1 MKLSTMAAVMSFVSK
16 IEGGSSLFYEGCA
29 EKYQQQEEREKF
41 LDWAKENKE
50 FERMVKQ
57 TYFGVI
63 TDAIESNFSFG
74 DLDTDDYEIETE
86 LTADVGVGEIVS
98 KAGEIEARI
107 RDFYLRGAE
116 LSEGLMA
123 DIPRLFKKIAKK
135 REERLLAL
143 RD

>member
-16 IEGGSSLFYEGCA
+16 IEGSSSLFYEGCA
-29 EKYQQQEEREKF
+29 EKYQEQGEREKF
-41 LDWAKENKE
+41 LDWAKENKK

-86 LTADVGVGEIVS
+86 LAADAGVGEAVR

-107 RDFYLRGAE
+107 RDFYIKGAE

-123 DIPRLFKKIAKK
+123 DIPRMFKKIA
-135 REERLLAL
+135 
-143 RD
+143 